1 MAGHSQFKNIM
12 HRKGIQDAKRAKVFT
27 KLIRELTTA
36 ARQGAADLAINPRLR
51 AAVTSARIANM
62 PRDTIDRAIKRGAGH
77 EDGTMYDSV
86 RYEGFGP
93 AGIAIIVEA
102 LTDNRNRTASEIRTA
117 FNKHGGN
124 LGESNSVSFMFQRK
138 GVVTIPKNQIGVD
151 ELLEIVLEIG
161 ADDLQSDEENHYVT
175 TAIEIFGQV
184 RDELEKKIGNIKEA
198 KLSWIAND
206 TNSVGGETAEN
217 LMKLMDALEDS
228 DDVQAIFMNAEID
241 ET

>member
-1 MAGHSQFKNIM
+1 
-12 HRKGIQDAKRAKVFT
+12 
-27 KLIRELTTA
+27 
-36 ARQGAADLAINPRLR
+36 
-51 AAVTSARIANM
+51 
-62 PRDTIDRAIKRGAGH
+62 
-77 EDGTMYDSV
+77 MYDSV

-138 GVVTIPKNQIGVD
+138 GVVTIPKNQISVD

-175 TAIEIFGQV
+175 TAIESFGKV

-198 KLSWIAND
+198 KLSWIANNP
-206 TNSVGGETAEN
+206 NSVAGETAES

-228 DDVQAIFMNAEID
+228 DDVQAIFINAEID